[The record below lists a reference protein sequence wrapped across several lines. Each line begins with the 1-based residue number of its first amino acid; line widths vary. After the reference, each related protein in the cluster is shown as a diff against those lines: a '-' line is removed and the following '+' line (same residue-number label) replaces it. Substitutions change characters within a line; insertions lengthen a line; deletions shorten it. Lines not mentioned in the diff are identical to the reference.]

1 MSTVVPELRSAIGT
15 AQEKSCFSVCVCV
28 CVRAGWWPASLTSN
42 CARSAS

>member
-15 AQEKSCFSVCVCV
+15 AQEKKLFQCVCV
-28 CVRAGWWPASLTSN
+28 CAGWWPASLTSN